1 MGVIK
6 EAPQPEGRAQPDFPD
21 GMESVYSHYKRLK
34 FGRMVADDVVTLMP
48 RDAIGFT
55 DIRSYCRLH
64 DVELSPHEVQII
76 MDIDALFEGRE
87 NVGHS

>member
-1 MGVIK
+1 MGIIK
-6 EAPQPEGRAQPDFPD
+6 EAPQPEGREEPDFPD
-21 GMESVYSHYKRLK
+21 GMDGIYSHYKRLK
-34 FGRMVADDVVTLMP
+34 FWRMVADDVVTLMP
-48 RDAIGFT
+48 RSAIGFT

-64 DVELSPHEVQII
+64 DVELSPHDVQII